1 MNDYVIFGDDEA
13 FAGKSYYG
21 DYRTRTFA
29 NIFPSYEEFAEAYN
43 ASALKI
49 EFSAEG
55 QPGLSLPQLFYMLY
69 AHYGNSHIAYSDEN
83 QFVYYLWSIIYQYG
97 PTVIKKREIQDKLRA
112 LDKDNPDEFF
122 RGSKAIHNHSFNPS
136 TEPSTSTLEELLT
149 INDQNTTNYKKS
161 YMDAYANLLALLD
174 EDVVDDF
181 IHKFRR
187 LFIKVLA
194 PDYPLLY
201 TTEAN

>member
-1 MNDYVIFGDDEA
+1 MNNYFIGGEGCGRA
-13 FAGKSYYG
+13 SYYG
-21 DYRTRTFA
+21 GYRTRTFA
-29 NIFPSYEEFAEAYN
+29 DIFPSYEDFADAYT

-83 QFVYYLWSIIYQYG
+83 QFIYYMWSIIYQYG
-97 PTVIKKREIQDKLRA
+97 PTVIKKREIQDRLRA
-112 LDKDNPDEFF
+112 LSEEELRK
-122 RGSKAIHNHSFNPS
+122 GGKAIYNHSFNPS

-149 INDQNTTNYKKS
+149 INDQNTTNYLKS
-161 YMDAYANLLALLD
+161 HMDAYANLLALLE

-201 TTEAN
+201 TTED